1 MKGVIPVCLKKM
13 IIENHGN
20 NHWPAILEDAGL
32 PNNTMFS
39 VREDVEDTI
48 ILKVMASCAKVLEVS
63 MSDIID
69 EFGDYWVNTFAPKIY
84 YAYYLGVGS
93 AKEMI
98 LKIDRIHNMVTRDI
112 ENAKPPRF
120 QYEEVDAKTLRV
132 TYNSERNL
140 IDLFI
145 GLTKG
150 IGRYFKED
158 LKIIKIDEKHVEIK
172 FE

>member
-13 IIENHGN
+13 VIENHGN
-20 NHWPAILEDAGL
+20 DHWQAILEDADL
-32 PNNTMFS
+32 PKTTMFS
-39 VREDVEDTI
+39 VREDVEDAT
-48 ILKVMASCAKVLEVS
+48 ILKVMASCAKVLELS

-69 EFGDYWVNTFAPKIY
+69 EFGDYWVNSFAPKIY
-84 YAYYLGVGS
+84 YAYYLGVSS

-112 ENAKPPRF
+112 KNARPPRF
-120 QYEEVDAKTLRV
+120 QYEEIDAKTLRV

-150 IGRYFKED
+150 IGKYFKED
-158 LKIIKIDEKHVEIK
+158 LKIKKIDEKNIEIK